1 LPIDRV
7 RNQLREKGEHG
18 MMAMCKLQK
27 DLYDVPAHS
36 AGAGRMSW
44 GPQDRLM
51 HRTCEKPARE
61 VGGPWARIHRPS
73 ILIGG
78 LLCLLLA
85 STAGAEEPRLKNIT
99 LSSTENRM
107 VVSLRVE
114 EAFTPEMIKAIH
126 EGAVTEFTFFLR
138 LYRDRRMWLDQK
150 LISLNLTHSLTY
162 NPVRGVYR
170 IYRSWAREKRIETR
184 SWREAREL
192 MTHIV
197 RSDLLPL
204 AQMKKGEGYE
214 LRAKAELSKI
224 TLPYNLRYVFYFVS
238 FWDFETKW
246 HAVVFIY

>member
-1 LPIDRV
+1 
-7 RNQLREKGEHG
+7 
-18 MMAMCKLQK
+18 MAMRKLKK
-27 DLYDVPAHS
+27 DDWRQFDGIPARF
-36 AGAGRMSW
+36 AGVGRMLW
-44 GPQDRLM
+44 GPQDHLM
-51 HRTCEKPARE
+51 RCPCEKRPRT
-61 VGGPWARIHRPS
+61 VGRLWVGIHRHA

-85 STAGAEEPRLKNIT
+85 GTAAAEEPRLKNIT
-99 LSSTENRM
+99 LSSTEDRM

-114 EAFTPEMIKAIH
+114 EAFSPEMIKAVH
-126 EGAVTEFTFFLR
+126 GGAATEFTFFLR

-150 LISLNLTHSLTY
+150 LISLDLTHSLVY
-162 NPVRGVYR
+162 DSVREVYVV
-170 IYRSWAREKRIETR
+170 YRSWAREKRIETR
-184 SWREAREL
+184 SWAEAQEL
-192 MTHIV
+192 MTRIV

-204 AQMKKGEGYE
+204 AKMKKGEGYE